1 MFRTVFGR
9 ATASAAAAGAAG
21 TAAAGTGQAHA
32 HARPVRIYAAGTL
45 VDERADNPGLKIEED
60 WQVPQ
65 LQGEEI
71 LFSTDEIDQT
81 IQEIT
86 SIATGRVK
94 ICTSDNDS
102 VEADAL
108 DNDVN
113 AVIDQTNVVP
123 ANQGMQQ
130 LGKMTNIMLNRPS
143 IQREILQAFQQ
154 EPELRSMIN
163 SLSTQQGC
171 DAALGF
177 SQRAALAPAVDP
189 CVEDV
194 TDGQPRHF
202 LHALVHDIAHGLEM
216 AGAGVARA
224 GQQVGN
230 FLGRLGRW
238 LRGAG
243 DAASR
248 SDASNAEKILG
259 LTMCFAMI
267 VMAVLVAKRVGFVQ
281 VASRR

>member
-1 MFRTVFGR
+1 
-9 ATASAAAAGAAG
+9 
-21 TAAAGTGQAHA
+21 
-32 HARPVRIYAAGTL
+32 
-45 VDERADNPGLKIEED
+45 
-60 WQVPQ
+60 VPQ

-71 LFSTDEIDQT
+71 LFSTDEIEQT

-86 SIATGRVK
+86 CIASGRVK
-94 ICTSDNDS
+94 IYTSDNDS

-108 DNDVN
+108 DSDANT
-113 AVIDQTNVVP
+113 VIDQTDVVP

-154 EPELRSMIN
+154 EPELRSMIT

-171 DAALGF
+171 DAAFGNGG
-177 SQRAALAPAVDP
+177 QRAASQPVVDP

-194 TDGQPRHF
+194 TDGQPKHF
-202 LHALVHDIAHGLEM
+202 LQALMHDIARGLEM
-216 AGAGVARA
+216 AGTGVARA
-224 GQQVGN
+224 GQQVGH

-238 LRGAG
+238 LRGAS

-248 SDASNAEKILG
+248 SNASNAEKILG
-259 LTMCFAMI
+259 LTMCLAMI